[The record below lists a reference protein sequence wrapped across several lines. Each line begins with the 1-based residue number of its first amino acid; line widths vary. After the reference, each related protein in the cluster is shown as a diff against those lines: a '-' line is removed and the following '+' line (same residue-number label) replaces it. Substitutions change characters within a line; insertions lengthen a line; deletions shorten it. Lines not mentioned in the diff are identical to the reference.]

1 MLWLHRICRQ
11 DPPTTQLITLLI
23 VSMPYTIADLDEK
36 PTLVIVQ
43 GAFQDPS
50 VYEGLEK
57 ILSSQG
63 FPIVHPLLLSCSNV
77 ESPKFPS
84 ITLIDD
90 ALAIRMELVRL
101 VEYEGKTVVVVMHS
115 YGGLPGSEAIPNHFS
130 YSTRQAADS
139 PGGVIHLFYV
149 AAFLLYEG
157 QSMMEVFGKSADN
170 DFKVKGSA
178 KLDCGLTSSSGEEL
192 ANTSLAGWS
201 RLPSRRREASLQ

>member
-1 MLWLHRICRQ
+1 MFVLWQNRIYLQR
-11 DPPTTQLITLLI
+11 ITLLI
-23 VSMPYTIADLDEK
+23 FSMPHTIADLNEK

-57 ILSSQG
+57 LLSSQG
-63 FPIVHPLLLSCSNV
+63 FPIVHPPLLSCSNV

-90 ALAIRMELVRL
+90 ALAIRMELARL
-101 VEYEGKTVVVVMHS
+101 VEYEGKTVVVIMHS
-115 YGGLPGSEAIPNHFS
+115 YGGLAGSEAIPNHFS
-130 YSTRQAADS
+130 YSTRQASDS
-139 PGGVIHLFYV
+139 PGGVIHLFYI

-157 QSMMEVFGKSADN
+157 QSMMEAFGKPTNN

-178 KLDCGLTSSSGEEL
+178 NLDYCLVSSSGGEL

-201 RLPSRRREASLQ
+201 RLPSRRQGASLQ